1 MVLPG
6 KLQFIP
12 SADFMTKCGG
22 INKSFVIYT
31 AYMMSVPLSR
41 HQLHIYMYIMLE
53 QWSLNQYL

>member
-12 SADFMTKCGG
+12 SGDFMTKCGG
-22 INKSFVIYT
+22 INKSFVNCT
-31 AYMMSVPLSR
+31 AYMMSIPPSR
-41 HQLHIYMYIMLE
+41 HQLCIYMYIMLE